1 MHGGFLFWQAAD
13 LVPVLDFLKVWLLS
27 YVDELTI
34 IKMVVKTVFFHQILV
49 STLFDD
55 LPVFHDE
62 DPVCIAGW
70 ARKTRQWQR

>member
-1 MHGGFLFWQAAD
+1 MLLFKRKKIHRAAYAWWIFFWQAAD

-34 IKMVVKTVFFHQILV
+34 IKMVVKTVFFHQIFV

-55 LPVFHDE
+55 LPVFHD
-62 DPVCIAGW
+62 
-70 ARKTRQWQR
+70 